1 MSKKTYW
8 MTGALVLALAG
19 VGAAQASGDRGFGHG
34 GHGGHGSLGADA
46 QKLADTDGDGVVTVA
61 EVQAKILQRAIS
73 IDANKDGNI
82 SVAEMDA
89 HREQMRAERRANR
102 LAKLDADNNGSI
114 SVEEYAAA
122 KSERAAKRDRNG
134 DGVIDS
140 NDHGGRGD
148 HRHGQKQ

>member
-1 MSKKTYW
+1 MSKNTYW

-34 GHGGHGSLGADA
+34 GHRGHGADA
-46 QKLADTDGDGVVTVA
+46 QKQADTNGDGIVTVA
-61 EVQAKILQRAIS
+61 EVQAKILQRAIG

-89 HREQMRAERRANR
+89 HREQMRAERRAAR

-122 KSERAAKRDRNG
+122 KSERVAKRDRNG

-140 NDHGGRGD
+140 NDRRGRGEH
-148 HRHGQKQ
+148 HRGQKQ